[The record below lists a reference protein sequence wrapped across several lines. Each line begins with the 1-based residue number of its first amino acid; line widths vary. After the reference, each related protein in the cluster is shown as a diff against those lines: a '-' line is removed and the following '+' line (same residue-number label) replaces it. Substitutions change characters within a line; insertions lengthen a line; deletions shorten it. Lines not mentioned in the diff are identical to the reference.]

1 VTERAQDDLRVAVLG
16 LGEAG
21 ASIAADLVAL
31 GVEVRGFD
39 PLPDRRVSGVRAA
52 RSAADAVDGANV
64 VLSLNSAAVAV
75 SVAQSAVEALSPG
88 RLYADLNTA
97 SPATKRA
104 LAEIVDL
111 FVDVALL
118 APVPGRGVRTPALAS
133 GRGAPEFAARFR
145 PLGMPVEL
153 VGPDPGAAAA
163 RKLVRSVF
171 VKGVAAA
178 AVESLAAGSAA
189 GCGEWLRAEIVAVLE
204 NADEALLDRLLA
216 GSRTHAAR
224 RVDEMEAAAEL
235 LRELG
240 VEPRIATATAAAL
253 ADLAERTAS

>member
-1 VTERAQDDLRVAVLG
+1 MLG

-21 ASIAADLVAL
+21 ASIAADLIGQ
-31 GVEVRGFD
+31 GVEVNGFD
-39 PLPDRRVSGVRAA
+39 PLPDRRVSGMRAA
-52 RSAADAVDGANV
+52 QSAAEAVEGADV

-75 SVAQSAVEALSPG
+75 SVARSAAEALAPG
-88 RLYADLNTA
+88 QLYADLNTA
-97 SPATKRA
+97 SPATKRQ

-111 FVDVALL
+111 FADVALL

-133 GRGAPEFAARFR
+133 GRGAPEFAARFQ

-171 VKGVAAA
+171 MKGLAAA
-178 AVESLAAGSAA
+178 AVESLAAGEAA

-216 GSRTHAAR
+216 GSRKHAVR
-224 RVDEMEAAAEL
+224 RVDEMEAAAGL

-240 VEPRIATATAAAL
+240 VEPRIATATAASL
-253 ADLAERTAS
+253 SDLSEAPKR

>member
-1 VTERAQDDLRVAVLG
+1 MTERAQDDLRVAVLG

-31 GVEVRGFD
+31 GVDVRGFD

-52 RSAADAVDGANV
+52 RSAVDAVEGANV

-75 SVAQSAVEALSPG
+75 SVARSVIEALSPG
-88 RLYADLNTA
+88 QLYADLNTA
-97 SPATKRA
+97 SPATKRE
-104 LAEIVDL
+104 LAKIVDL

-133 GRGAPEFAARFR
+133 GRSASEFAARFR

-153 VGPDPGAAAA
+153 VGPDPGAAAT

-171 VKGVAAA
+171 MKGLAAA

-240 VEPRIATATAAAL
+240 VEPRIATATAASL
-253 ADLAERTAS
+253 SDLAGTAS